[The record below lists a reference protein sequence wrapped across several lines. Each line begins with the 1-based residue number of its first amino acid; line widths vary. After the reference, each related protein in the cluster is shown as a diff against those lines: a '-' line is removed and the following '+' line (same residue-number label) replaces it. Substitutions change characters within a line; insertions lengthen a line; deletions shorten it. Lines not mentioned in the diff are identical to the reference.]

1 MIEDMELATVVRRA
15 LEESVTP
22 AGRGSPAAI
31 MALAA
36 QEAAR
41 RRRVRCW
48 RWGAGGLAAAVL
60 AAILL
65 LPLSRRLSGGA
76 AGAGVEGVIAVLCE
90 IDGLDLC
97 GGTEA
102 SAGDRLLDWQDAPC
116 RDLL

>member
-41 RRRVRCW
+41 RRHVRCW
-48 RWGAGGLAAAVL
+48 RRGAGLAAAVL

>member
-48 RWGAGGLAAAVL
+48 RRGAGLAAAVL
-60 AAILL
+60 AALLL
-65 LPLSRRLSGGA
+65 LPSSRRLSGGA

>member
-22 AGRGSPAAI
+22 AGCGSPAAI

-48 RWGAGGLAAAVL
+48 RRGAGLAAAVL

-65 LPLSRRLSGGA
+65 LPSSRRLSGGA

-97 GGTEA
+97 GGSEA

>member
-22 AGRGSPAAI
+22 VGRGSPAAI

-48 RWGAGGLAAAVL
+48 HRGAGLAAAVL

>member
-22 AGRGSPAAI
+22 AGRESPAAI

-48 RWGAGGLAAAVL
+48 RRGAGLAAAVL

-65 LPLSRRLSGGA
+65 LPSSRRLSRGA

-97 GGTEA
+97 GGPEA

>member
-48 RWGAGGLAAAVL
+48 RRGAGLAAAVL

-65 LPLSRRLSGGA
+65 LPSSRRLSGGA

-97 GGTEA
+97 GGPEA

>member
-1 MIEDMELATVVRRA
+1 MIEDVELATVVRRA

-22 AGRGSPAAI
+22 AGRGSSAAI

-48 RWGAGGLAAAVL
+48 RRGAGAAAVL

-65 LPLSRRLSGGA
+65 LPSSRRLSGGA

-97 GGTEA
+97 GGSEA

>member
-22 AGRGSPAAI
+22 AGLESPVAI

-48 RWGAGGLAAAVL
+48 RRGAGLAAAVL

-97 GGTEA
+97 CGPEA

>member
-1 MIEDMELATVVRRA
+1 MIEDIELATVVRRA
-15 LEESVTP
+15 LEESITP
-22 AGRGSPAAI
+22 DGRESPDAI

-48 RWGAGGLAAAVL
+48 RRGGGLAAAVL

-65 LPLSRRLSGGA
+65 LPSSRGLSGGA

>member
-41 RRRVRCW
+41 RRRVRGW
-48 RWGAGGLAAAVL
+48 RRGAGLAAAVL

>member
-48 RWGAGGLAAAVL
+48 RRGAGLAAAVL

-65 LPLSRRLSGGA
+65 LPSSRRLSGGA
-76 AGAGVEGVIAVLCE
+76 AGAGVDGVIAVLCE

>member
-1 MIEDMELATVVRRA
+1 M
-15 LEESVTP
+15 
-22 AGRGSPAAI
+22 
-31 MALAA
+31 
-36 QEAAR
+36 
-41 RRRVRCW
+41 
-48 RWGAGGLAAAVL
+48 L

>member
-48 RWGAGGLAAAVL
+48 RRVAGLAAAVL

-65 LPLSRRLSGGA
+65 LPSSRRLSGGA

>member
-48 RWGAGGLAAAVL
+48 RRGAGLAAAVL

-65 LPLSRRLSGGA
+65 LPSSRRLSGGA

>member
-48 RWGAGGLAAAVL
+48 RRGAGLAAAVL

-65 LPLSRRLSGGA
+65 LPSSRRLSGGA
-76 AGAGVEGVIAVLCE
+76 AGAGVDGVIAVLCE

-97 GGTEA
+97 GGPEA
-102 SAGDRLLDWQDAPC
+102 AAGDRLLDWQDAPC

>member
-1 MIEDMELATVVRRA
+1 MIEDVELATVVRRA

-22 AGRGSPAAI
+22 AGRGSSAPI

-48 RWGAGGLAAAVL
+48 RRGAGLAAAVL

-65 LPLSRRLSGGA
+65 LPSSRRLSGGA
-76 AGAGVEGVIAVLCE
+76 AGAGVEGVIAVLGE
-90 IDGLDLC
+90 IDGLALC
-97 GGTEA
+97 GGSEA

>member
-22 AGRGSPAAI
+22 AGRGAPAAI

-48 RWGAGGLAAAVL
+48 RRGAGLAAAVL

-65 LPLSRRLSGGA
+65 LPSSRRLSGGA

-97 GGTEA
+97 GGSEA

>member
-1 MIEDMELATVVRRA
+1 MIEDVELATVVRRA

-22 AGRGSPAAI
+22 AGRGSSAAI

-41 RRRVRCW
+41 RRRLRCW
-48 RWGAGGLAAAVL
+48 RRGARLAAAVL

-97 GGTEA
+97 GGSEA

>member
-48 RWGAGGLAAAVL
+48 RRGAGLAAAVL

-65 LPLSRRLSGGA
+65 LPSSRRLSGGA

-97 GGTEA
+97 GGSEA

>member
-1 MIEDMELATVVRRA
+1 
-15 LEESVTP
+15 
-22 AGRGSPAAI
+22 

-48 RWGAGGLAAAVL
+48 RRGAGLAAAVL

-65 LPLSRRLSGGA
+65 LPSSRRLSGGA

>member
-22 AGRGSPAAI
+22 AGCGSPAAI

-41 RRRVRCW
+41 RRRMRCW
-48 RWGAGGLAAAVL
+48 RRGAGLAAAVL

-65 LPLSRRLSGGA
+65 LPSSRRLSGGA

-97 GGTEA
+97 GGSEA

>member
-22 AGRGSPAAI
+22 AGRGSSAAI

-48 RWGAGGLAAAVL
+48 RRGAGLAAAVL

-65 LPLSRRLSGGA
+65 LPSSRRLSGGA

-97 GGTEA
+97 GGSEA

>member
-1 MIEDMELATVVRRA
+1 MIEDVELATVVRRA

-22 AGRGSPAAI
+22 AGRGSSPAI

-48 RWGAGGLAAAVL
+48 RRGAGLAAAVL

-65 LPLSRRLSGGA
+65 LPSSRRLSGGA

-97 GGTEA
+97 GGSEA

>member
-22 AGRGSPAAI
+22 AGRGSSAAI

-48 RWGAGGLAAAVL
+48 RRGAGLAAAVL

-65 LPLSRRLSGGA
+65 LPSSRRLSGGA

>member
-41 RRRVRCW
+41 RRRVRYW
-48 RWGAGGLAAAVL
+48 RRGAGLAAAVL

>member
-22 AGRGSPAAI
+22 AGRGSSAAI

-41 RRRVRCW
+41 RRRLRCW
-48 RWGAGGLAAAVL
+48 RRGAGLAAAVL

-76 AGAGVEGVIAVLCE
+76 AGAGGEGALAVLCE

>member
-1 MIEDMELATVVRRA
+1 MIEDMELTTVVRRA

-22 AGRGSPAAI
+22 AGRESPAAI

-48 RWGAGGLAAAVL
+48 RRGAGLAAAVL

-65 LPLSRRLSGGA
+65 LPSSRRLSGGA

>member
-22 AGRGSPAAI
+22 AGRGSSAAI

-48 RWGAGGLAAAVL
+48 RRGAGLAAAVL

-65 LPLSRRLSGGA
+65 LPSSRRLSGGA
-76 AGAGVEGVIAVLCE
+76 AGAGVEVVIAVLCV

-97 GGTEA
+97 GGSEA

>member
-22 AGRGSPAAI
+22 AGRGSSAAI

-41 RRRVRCW
+41 RRRVRSW
-48 RWGAGGLAAAVL
+48 RRGAGLAAAVL

>member
-48 RWGAGGLAAAVL
+48 RRGAGLAAAVL

-65 LPLSRRLSGGA
+65 LPRWLDINGIWLAVTAAESLTLLVTVSLLAAKRRKHHY
-76 AGAGVEGVIAVLCE
+76 
-90 IDGLDLC
+90 
-97 GGTEA
+97 
-102 SAGDRLLDWQDAPC
+102 
-116 RDLL
+116 

>member
-1 MIEDMELATVVRRA
+1 MIDDVELATVVRRA

-22 AGRGSPAAI
+22 AGRGSSAAI

-48 RWGAGGLAAAVL
+48 RRGAGLAAAVL

-65 LPLSRRLSGGA
+65 LPSSRRLSGGA

-97 GGTEA
+97 GGSEA

>member
-48 RWGAGGLAAAVL
+48 RRGAGLAAAVL

-65 LPLSRRLSGGA
+65 LPSRRLSGGA

-97 GGTEA
+97 GGTAA

>member
-1 MIEDMELATVVRRA
+1 MIEDVELATVVRRA

-22 AGRGSPAAI
+22 AGRESPAAI

-48 RWGAGGLAAAVL
+48 RRGAGLAAAVL

-65 LPLSRRLSGGA
+65 LPSSRRLSGGA

-97 GGTEA
+97 GGSEA

>member
-22 AGRGSPAAI
+22 AGLESPAAI

-48 RWGAGGLAAAVL
+48 RRGAGLASAVL

>member
-1 MIEDMELATVVRRA
+1 MIEDVELATVVRRA

-22 AGRGSPAAI
+22 AGRGSSAAI

-48 RWGAGGLAAAVL
+48 RRGAGLAAAVL

-65 LPLSRRLSGGA
+65 LPSSRRLSGGA

>member
-22 AGRGSPAAI
+22 AGCGSPAAI
-31 MALAA
+31 MAQAA

-48 RWGAGGLAAAVL
+48 RRGAGLAAAVL

-65 LPLSRRLSGGA
+65 LPVSRRLSGGA

-97 GGTEA
+97 GGPEA

>member
-22 AGRGSPAAI
+22 VGRGSPAAI

-41 RRRVRCW
+41 RRLVRCW
-48 RWGAGGLAAAVL
+48 HRGAGLAAAVL

-116 RDLL
+116 RDLH